1 MKKGNRQN
9 VSSETLNQR
18 GVDLADRG
26 WLDEA
31 LREFGMAIEADA
43 NSPFPRL
50 NRASVLLEQE
60 RKVEALED
68 LLAAARLAPDEPA
81 TRYHLGVFL
90 TRVGPELAIE
100 QFSKAL
106 DQDPEHIDVLIQ
118 MGVARA
124 DRGELS
130 EAEKY
135 LRKAFE
141 IDDSDPLVNREL
153 GMLLMERGSVH
164 EAIGHLKIAQSCFPD
179 DPEYTIDLGMAYIQA
194 GFYDQAER
202 VMINVLQKDSSNFH
216 AHYNLAAIYADW
228 GKTDASYDHLSKA
241 AEREPLRVGEWA
253 GDDRMFDKIRAD
265 HRFRK
270 LIEKTILPDVG

>member
-1 MKKGNRQN
+1 MKRNNQN
-9 VSSETLNQR
+9 ASSETFNQR
-18 GVDLADRG
+18 GIDLADRG

-31 LREFGMAIEADA
+31 LREFGMAIEADSS
-43 NSPFPRL
+43 SPFPRL

-60 RKVEALED
+60 RNLEALED
-68 LLAAARLAPDEPA
+68 LLAAIHLAPDEPA

-90 TRVGPELAIE
+90 TRVGPELAME

-118 MGVARA
+118 MGIAKA
-124 DRGELS
+124 DRGELG

-135 LRKAFE
+135 LRRAFE

-164 EAIGHLKIAQSCFPD
+164 DAIGHLKVAQACIPD
-179 DPEYTIDLGMAYIQA
+179 DPEYLIDLGMAYIQA
-194 GFYDQAER
+194 GFYEQAER
-202 VMINVLQKDSSNFH
+202 VMIDVIGKDSTNFH

-228 GKTDASYDHLSKA
+228 GKTEASCEHLALA
-241 AEREPLRVGEWA
+241 AQREPQRVGEWA
-253 GDDRMFDKIRAD
+253 RDDRMFDKIRTD

-270 LIEKTILPDVG
+270 LIETSKLPDVG